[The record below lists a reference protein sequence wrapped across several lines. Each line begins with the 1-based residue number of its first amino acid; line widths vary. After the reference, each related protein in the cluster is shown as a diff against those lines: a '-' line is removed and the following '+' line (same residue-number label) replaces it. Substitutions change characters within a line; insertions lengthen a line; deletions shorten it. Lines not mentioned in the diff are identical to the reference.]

1 MDIDG
6 LDLKR
11 LQAFYLVAKHGSL
24 RVAAL
29 RLNQTIPA
37 ISTRLKRLEEELG
50 VSLFERLPNRLV
62 LTQVGTQFLAEAEG
76 LLDRAKQALLTL
88 NSASTSPR
96 GRISISTGFDHAWYF
111 APRIGKFLKS
121 HPEAELYMS
130 VMKAADALRALLAGD
145 LDISVGIF
153 PKVPKTL
160 KKDVIV
166 DTTLSLVCQPGD
178 PLLRSWPPS
187 IPEVLRRTLILF
199 PGHSDTRKTVEKG
212 LSAGRNRHQS
222 VIEVASCQTA
232 GTFVEMGIGV
242 GIVHSLCV
250 GHAHPQN
257 VRWVELGPQFGTIPF
272 CAVYRRGIKPS
283 PLMRALMLELTS

>member
-11 LQAFYLVAKHGSL
+11 IQAFYLVAKHGSL
-24 RVAAL
+24 RLAAL

-50 VSLFERLPNRLV
+50 VTLFERLPNRLV
-62 LTQVGTQFLAEAEG
+62 LTQVGTQFLIEAEG
-76 LLDRAKQALLTL
+76 LLDRARQALMSL
-88 NSASTSPR
+88 NSAAASPG

-121 HPEAELYMS
+121 HPEAELHMS
-130 VMKAADALRALLAGD
+130 VVKAADAIRGLLAGD

-160 KKDVIV
+160 KKEVIV
-166 DTTLSLVCQPGD
+166 DTTLSLLCQPGD
-178 PLLRSWPPS
+178 PLLRAWPPN
-187 IPEVLRRTLILF
+187 IPELLRRTLILF
-199 PGHSDTRKTVEKG
+199 PGHSDTRKTVDKG
-212 LSAGRNRHQS
+212 LSPGVSKHQS

-232 GTFVEMGIGV
+232 STFVEMGIGV

-250 GHAHPQN
+250 GHAHPTN

-283 PLMRALMLELTS
+283 PLMRALLLELTS

>member
-1 MDIDG
+1 MDIDS

-24 RVAAL
+24 RLAAL

-37 ISTRLKRLEEELG
+37 ISTRLKRLEEDLG

-62 LTQVGTQFLAEAEG
+62 LTQVGTKFLTETES
-76 LLDRAKQALLTL
+76 LLDHAKQALVSLHTA
-88 NSASTSPR
+88 SASPG

-111 APRIGKFLKS
+111 APRIGQFLKR
-121 HPEAELYMS
+121 HPEAELHMS
-130 VMKAADALRALLAGD
+130 VMKAADALRGLLAGD
-145 LDISVGIF
+145 LDIRVGIF

-160 KKDVIV
+160 KKEVIV
-166 DTTLSLVCQPGD
+166 DTTLSLICQPGD
-178 PLLRSWPPS
+178 PLLRTWPPS
-187 IPEVLRRTLILF
+187 VPEILRRTLILF

-212 LSAGRNRHQS
+212 FSTAQHRHQS

-232 GTFVEMGIGV
+232 STFVEMGIGV
-242 GIVHSLCV
+242 GVVHSLCV
-250 GHAHPQN
+250 GHAHPPN

-272 CAVYRRGIKPS
+272 CALYRRGIKPS
-283 PLMRALMLELTS
+283 PLMRALLLELTS